1 MRFALEALF
10 ADVPA
15 EQVAEARAFYGA
27 RTAGRGPVSFEELK
41 AVRARRSAPPA
52 ADPPA
57 VEEMAEAAGA
67 RVPVRV
73 FLPSGGPPRGVHL
86 DIHGGGFY
94 MDTAAHGDVRNRS
107 LAEALG
113 AVVVSVDY
121 RLAPEDPWPAAP
133 DDCETAA
140 LWLVEQAEARFGTSR
155 LAIGGT
161 SAGATLALATLL
173 RLRDRSAQDVP
184 SGPGGAAPAGRYG
197 DAVSRY
203 GYGDAV
209 SRFTGAALQ
218 FGTYDLSALT
228 PAGRRIADEY
238 FIQAYVG
245 HVPDR
250 DRTLPDIS
258 PLYADLT
265 GLPPALLV
273 VGAEDILL
281 EDNLTLAGR
290 LSAAGNGVELRLYPA
305 APHGFTGHPTA
316 LAATALADVD
326 SWLRERLTRP

>member
-10 ADVPA
+10 ADVSA
-15 EQVAEARAFYGA
+15 EQVAEARDFYRSRA
-27 RTAGRGPVSFEELK
+27 AGRGPAGFDELK
-41 AVRARRSAPPA
+41 EARAKKPAPRAAVPPPA
-52 ADPPA
+52 
-57 VEEMAEAAGA
+57 EETVEAAGV
-67 RVPVRV
+67 RVPVRI

-94 MDTAAHGDVRNRS
+94 MDSAAHSDVRNRA
-107 LAEALG
+107 LAEALHT
-113 AVVVSVDY
+113 AVVGLDY

-133 DDCETAA
+133 DDCAAVA
-140 LWLVEQAEARFGTSR
+140 LWLVEQAEARFGTAR
-155 LAIGGT
+155 LTIGGS

-173 RLRDRSAQDVP
+173 RLRDRGVVD
-184 SGPGGAAPAGRYG
+184 
-197 DAVSRY
+197 
-203 GYGDAV
+203 
-209 SRFTGAALQ
+209 RFAGAALR
-218 FGTYDLSALT
+218 FGTYDLSAHT
-228 PAGRRIADEY
+228 PSGRLIADEY

-258 PLYADLT
+258 PLYADLI
-265 GLPPALLV
+265 GLPPTLLV

-290 LSAAGNGVELRLYPA
+290 LSAAGNDVELRVYPA

-316 LAATALADVD
+316 LAATALDGIN
-326 SWLRERLTRP
+326 SWLRERIG

>member
-15 EQVAEARAFYGA
+15 EQIAEARAFYRSRA
-27 RTAGRGPVSFEELK
+27 AGRGPASFEELK
-41 AVRARRSAPPA
+41 EARAKKPAPRAAVPPA
-52 ADPPA
+52 L
-57 VEEMAEAAGA
+57 EETIEAAGV

-73 FLPSGGPPRGVHL
+73 FLPADGPPQGVYL
-86 DIHGGGFY
+86 GIHGGGFY
-94 MDTAAHGDVRNRS
+94 MGTAAQGDERHRA
-107 LAEALG
+107 LADALRV
-113 AVVVSVDY
+113 AVVGVDY
-121 RLAPEDPWPAAP
+121 RLAPEHPWPAAP
-133 DDCETAA
+133 DDCEAVA
-140 LWLVEQAEARFGTSR
+140 LWLVEQAEARFGTAR
-155 LAIGGT
+155 LTIGGS

-173 RLRDRSAQDVP
+173 RLRDRGVVD
-184 SGPGGAAPAGRYG
+184 
-197 DAVSRY
+197 
-203 GYGDAV
+203 
-209 SRFTGAALQ
+209 RFAGAALR
-218 FGTYDLSALT
+218 FGTWDLSAHT
-228 PAGRRIADEY
+228 PSGRLIADEY

-281 EDNLTLAGR
+281 EDNLTMAGR
-290 LSAAGNGVELRLYPA
+290 LSAAGNDVELRVYPA

-316 LAATALADVD
+316 LAATALDGIN
-326 SWLRERLTRP
+326 SWLRERISGRP

>member
-1 MRFALEALF
+1 MRFALEALS

-15 EQVAEARAFYGA
+15 EQVAEARAFYRA
-27 RTAGRGPVSFEELK
+27 RASGRGPASFEELQ

-57 VEEMAEAAGA
+57 VEETAEAAGA

-94 MDTAAHGDVRNRS
+94 MDTAAHGDVRNRA

-121 RLAPEDPWPAAP
+121 RLAPENPWPAAP

-155 LAIGGT
+155 LTIGGA

-197 DAVSRY
+197 K
-203 GYGDAV
+203 AV

-238 FIQAYVG
+238 FLRAYVG
-245 HVPDR
+245 HIPDR

-273 VGAEDILL
+273 VGAEDVLL

-290 LSAAGNGVELRLYPA
+290 LSAAGNDVELRLYPV

-316 LAATALADVD
+316 LAATALAGID

>member
-1 MRFALEALF
+1 MRFALEDLF

-15 EQVAEARAFYGA
+15 EQVAEARAFYRA
-27 RTAGRGPVSFEELK
+27 RVAGRGPASFEELE

-57 VEEMAEAAGA
+57 AEEMAEAAGA

-73 FLPSGGPPRGVHL
+73 FLPSGGAPLGIHL

-94 MDTAAHGDVRNRS
+94 MDTAAHGDVRNRA
-107 LAEALG
+107 LAEALNS
-113 AVVVSVDY
+113 VVVSVDY
-121 RLAPEDPWPAAP
+121 RLAPEHPWPAAP

-140 LWLVEQAEARFGTSR
+140 LWLAEQAEDRFGTSR
-155 LAIGGT
+155 LTIGGS

-173 RLRDRSAQDVP
+173 RLRDRGSQDAP
-184 SGPGGAAPAGRYG
+184 SGPD
-197 DAVSRY
+197 DAVPARQ
-203 GYGDAV
+203 YGDAV
-209 SRFTGAALQ
+209 SRFTGAVLQ
-218 FGTYDLSALT
+218 FGTYDMSALT

-238 FIQAYVG
+238 FIEAYVG
-245 HVPDR
+245 HVPAR
-250 DRTLPDIS
+250 DRVLPDIS

-273 VGAEDILL
+273 IGAEDVLL

-290 LSAAGNGVELRLYPA
+290 LSAAGNDVELHLYPA

-316 LAATALADVD
+316 LAVTARAAAT
-326 SWLRERLTRP
+326 SWLRKRLAP

>member
-15 EQVAEARAFYGA
+15 EQVAEARDFYRSRA
-27 RTAGRGPVSFEELK
+27 AGRGPAGFEELTEARAK
-41 AVRARRSAPPA
+41 KPAPRAAVPPPA
-52 ADPPA
+52 
-57 VEEMAEAAGA
+57 EETVEAAGV
-67 RVPVRV
+67 RVPVRI

-86 DIHGGGFY
+86 EIHGGGFY
-94 MDTAAHGDVRNRS
+94 MDSAAHSDVRNRA
-107 LAEALG
+107 LAEALHT
-113 AVVVSVDY
+113 AVVSVDY

-133 DDCETAA
+133 DDCAA
-140 LWLVEQAEARFGTSR
+140 VALRLVEQAEARFGTAR
-155 LAIGGT
+155 LTIGGS

-173 RLRDRSAQDVP
+173 RLRDRGVVD
-184 SGPGGAAPAGRYG
+184 
-197 DAVSRY
+197 
-203 GYGDAV
+203 
-209 SRFTGAALQ
+209 RFAGAALR
-218 FGTYDLSALT
+218 FGTWDLSART
-228 PAGRRIADEY
+228 PSGRLIADEY

-281 EDNLTLAGR
+281 EDNLTMAGR
-290 LSAAGNGVELRLYPA
+290 LSAAGNDVELRVYPA
-305 APHGFTGHPTA
+305 SPHGFTGHPTA
-316 LAATALADVD
+316 LAATALDGIN
-326 SWLRERLTRP
+326 SWLGERIS